1 MSEQDERDTARKT
14 TPETAVE
21 TEPAPTPPPAAP
33 GGRLVTGIA
42 WVVLLLGLWL
52 WGREATDV
60 REGISRP
67 ATGDMAAAGRPP
79 DVPLPPAH
87 APLDDARP
95 QRLDVPGLDIDAPV
109 VARGL
114 DAEGA
119 IEPPPFDQPG
129 TVGWYAAGVTPGA
142 AGTALMVGHVDTE
155 TRPAVFY
162 QLSTLEPGQTIRVAR
177 DDDEVAEFTVDDVQ
191 VLTRD
196 GFDAQQAY
204 GPRDTGRSEL
214 RLITCGGTFDQ
225 TTDSYT
231 ANVVVSAYL
240 TGTGADGHVTR

>member
-1 MSEQDERDTARKT
+1 MSEQDQRRT
-14 TPETAVE
+14 V
-21 TEPAPTPPPAAP
+21 
-33 GGRLVTGIA
+33 GSGRLVTGIA

-60 REGISRP
+60 REGISVP

-87 APLDDARP
+87 EPLGDALP
-95 QRLDVPGLDIDAPV
+95 QRLDIPELDIRAPVLASGLDTK
-109 VARGL
+109 
-114 DAEGA
+114 GA
-119 IEPPPFDQPG
+119 IEPPPFDRPG
-129 TVGWYAAGVTPGA
+129 SVGWYADGVTPGA

-162 QLSTLEPGQTIRVAR
+162 EVSTLEPGETIRVVREDA
-177 DDDEVAEFTVDDVQ
+177 EVAEFTVDDVQ

-204 GPRDTGRSEL
+204 GPRDTGRAEL
-214 RLITCGGTFDQ
+214 RLITCGGTFDRA
-225 TTDSYT
+225 TNSYT

-240 TGTGADGHVTR
+240 TGTGS